1 MGGGGGDGG
10 GDGGGGGG
18 DGGGSGAEEGGGE
31 VEGPAAG
38 ADDLVTCLFSFGS
51 TGQPKPLWF
60 DANRCAKTTPDPDPA
75 LMREH

>member
-1 MGGGGGDGG
+1 MKCHINGTNQCVVMVMY
-10 GDGGGGGG
+10 
-18 DGGGSGAEEGGGE
+18 EEGGLE
-31 VEGPAAG
+31 DEGPAAG

-60 DANRCAKTTPDPDPA
+60 DATRCAKTTPHPDPA